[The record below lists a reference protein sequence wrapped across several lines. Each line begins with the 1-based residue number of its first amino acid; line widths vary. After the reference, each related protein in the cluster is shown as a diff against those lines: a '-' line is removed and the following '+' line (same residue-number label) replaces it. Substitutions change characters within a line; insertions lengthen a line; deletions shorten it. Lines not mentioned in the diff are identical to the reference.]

1 MHLTPQLID
10 LQNTITHK
18 FKHKLTEIKG
28 KGDTGER
35 NKGENNKGE
44 RNKGTGLTP

>member
-10 LQNTITHK
+10 LQNAVTHK

-28 KGDTGER
+28 KGYQGER
-35 NKGENNKGE
+35 NKGDNNKGE